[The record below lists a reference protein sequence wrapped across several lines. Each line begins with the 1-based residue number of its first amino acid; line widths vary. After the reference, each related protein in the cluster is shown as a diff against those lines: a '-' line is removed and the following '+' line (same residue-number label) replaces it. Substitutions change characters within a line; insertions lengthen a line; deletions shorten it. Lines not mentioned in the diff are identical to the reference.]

1 MKIFFWII
9 ITIIIVLLFFK
20 IDYLVIYFC
29 IVSLLIQWLYVVKFK
44 ELSGIDIMAIIFPL
58 SLLIKLFFTRRDS
71 IKLRKSFTDG
81 FVILYYF
88 LLLSLLICGFI
99 PLALGNHTKA
109 SLDAVTA
116 WAKFSSG
123 FIMFFVFSSY
133 ITDKQK
139 VEKVF
144 FSLPFTLLLPGIYFF
159 WQVIT
164 GDLTLMAKRLIPTAG
179 FQNPH
184 IITYAIVMILPT
196 VMFKISLARDS
207 IVRIRWFIIFIIMLI
222 ITYYSYART
231 GWLAVTTE
239 LTIIILL
246 HKNKKI
252 KFFIIA
258 MLLVCLPSFY
268 FLGLLNTALD
278 KLADVYYFLL
288 HIDKVWNSNSQE
300 ILGLFTGRWGIWRAD
315 IKEFLHSNLLE
326 ILLGRGIGSAAFIAQ
341 KSGIY
346 VAEAHN
352 AYIILLIDF
361 GLINFLLFL
370 FLIFLMIIRAI
381 RMIRSS
387 DNFYMNIGKIW
398 IVLIFGYSVLGMGTH
413 IFYKLV
419 TGVWL
424 FWAICGICNG
434 VYINIFLKETY

>member
-1 MKIFFWII
+1 MKIVFWI
-9 ITIIIVLLFFK
+9 ITIIIFILLFFE
-20 IDYLVIYFC
+20 IDYLIIYFC
-29 IVSLLIQWLYVVKFK
+29 IISLLIQWLYTVKFK
-44 ELSGIDIMAIIFPL
+44 AFSGIDIIAIILPL

-71 IKLRKSFTDG
+71 IKVRKSFTDG
-81 FVILYYF
+81 LVILYYF
-88 LLLSLLICGFI
+88 LLVSLLICGFI
-99 PLALGNHTKA
+99 PLALGSHTRA
-109 SLDAVTA
+109 PLDAVTA

-159 WQVIT
+159 WQLIT
-164 GDLTLMAKRLIPTAG
+164 GDMTLIAKRLIPKAG
-179 FQNPH
+179 FHNPH

-196 VMFKISLARDS
+196 VIFKIFLLRDS
-207 IVRIRWFIIFIIMLI
+207 IIRLRWFIIFMIMLI

-239 LTIIILL
+239 CMILILL
-246 HKNKKI
+246 HENKKI

-278 KLADVYYFLL
+278 KLADIYYFFSHL
-288 HIDKVWNSNSQE
+288 DEVWNSNSRE

-315 IKEFLHSNLLE
+315 IKELLHSNLLE
-326 ILLGRGIGSAAFIAQ
+326 ILLGRGIGGANFIAV
-341 KSGIY
+341 KAGIN
-346 VAEAHN
+346 AGEAHN

-387 DNFYMNIGKIW
+387 DNFYKNIGKTW

-413 IFYKLV
+413 IFYQLV